1 MTCFSVPFGVSFLL
15 STTEIYSFH
24 LPVFFKTNKCDLELY
39 VNQFLNSFKG
49 GVRTPRRD
57 SKFLSHDISIELFL
71 KFFEL
76 IST

>member
-1 MTCFSVPFGVSFLL
+1 MFLK
-15 STTEIYSFH
+15 S
-24 LPVFFKTNKCDLELY
+24 NKFDLELF

-57 SKFLSHDISIELFL
+57 NNFLSHDISIELFL
-71 KFFEL
+71 KSFEL